1 MEIAVTGRHTQVS
14 DRFRAHIEDK
24 LSKVP
29 LLAPRV
35 QRVEVVVSHEPNR
48 RQSKA
53 GERVEITCHVKGP
66 VIRAESCQED
76 KYAALDLAMDKLLE
90 RLRRAHDKRKVHRG
104 RRSPESVH
112 QATSRVM
119 DESLNDNAPAG
130 AAGGVSA
137 SVAAPSPNGHR
148 RSGSAGEHGP
158 GEHGVEPARL
168 PGELDLFGIMGDSP
182 IEVREKV
189 HSSTPMTLDEALREM
204 ELVGH
209 DFFLYFDSETN
220 SPSVVY
226 RRRGWS
232 YGVIRLEVGQAAGR
246 EDLEV
251 EDVAV

>member
-29 LLAPRV
+29 LLAPRA

-53 GERVEITCHVKGP
+53 CERVEITCQIKGP

-119 DESLNDNAPAG
+119 DESLNGSAPAG
-130 AAGGVSA
+130 VAVGATAGVT
-137 SVAAPSPNGHR
+137 APSPNGH
-148 RSGSAGEHGP
+148 GP
-158 GEHGVEPARL
+158 GDHDAEHAR
-168 PGELDLFGIMGDSP
+168 PTGELDLFGIMGDSP

-189 HSSTPMTLDEALREM
+189 HSSAPMTLDEALREM

-209 DFFLYFDSETN
+209 DFFLFLDSETN

-232 YGVIRLEVGQAAGR
+232 YGVIRLEVSEAPSA
-246 EDLEV
+246 EDVEV
-251 EDVAV
+251 EEVAV

>member
-1 MEIAVTGRHTQVS
+1 VEIAVTGRHTQVS

-35 QRVEVVVSHEPNR
+35 QRVEVIVSHEHNR

-90 RLRRAHDKRKVHRG
+90 RLRRAHDRRKVHRG
-104 RRSPESVH
+104 RRAPESVH

-119 DESLNDNAPAG
+119 DESLNNDVPAG
-130 AAGGVSA
+130 AGGGVTA
-137 SVAAPSPNGHR
+137 GPVAPSANGQR
-148 RSGSAGEHGP
+148 PSGRASQHGSGER
-158 GEHGVEPARL
+158 GVEHPR
-168 PGELDLFGIMGDSP
+168 PSGELDLFGIMGDSP

-189 HSSTPMTLDEALREM
+189 HSSTPMALDEALREM

-232 YGVIRLEVGQAAGR
+232 YGVIRLEVSEAR
-246 EDLEV
+246 EDVEV
-251 EDVAV
+251 EELAV